1 MSFLSIL
8 VALLLEQVRPLG
20 RHNPLRQWL
29 AQFIHAVRR
38 AFDAGQA
45 SHALLIWLVLAILPA
60 TGVALVQLG
69 LAYVLGWPAVLI
81 WNIVVLYLTLGF
93 RQFSY
98 HLTGLRKA
106 LDDNDQTL
114 ARQLLAE
121 WRHLDTR
128 EFRSGHIY
136 QRVLEASTMA
146 AHRSVFGVFFWYAVL
161 SSMGLGPAGAVFYR
175 CAELANRMFNQE
187 GRETPVGSEAL
198 RALFSKAWAV
208 IDWLPVRMTVIS
220 FAMVGNFEEVVDRW
234 RSMPTAARSL
244 SVACN
249 KTLLLVAAFAAVNIP
264 VLPRQMMGNNLASGD
279 LPGME
284 AGSHKAGMEDGRA
297 NTHKVEVEPDIGMPE
312 LNLLVGLVWRALIL
326 WMLLLA
332 LLSAANLLG

>member
-20 RHNPLRQWL
+20 RHNPIRQWL
-29 AQFIHAVRR
+29 AQFIHVVRR
-38 AFDAGQA
+38 AFDAGQS

-69 LAYVLGWPAVLI
+69 LAYVLGWPAVLA

-98 HLTGLRKA
+98 HLTGIRKA

-175 CAELANRMFNQE
+175 CAELAYRLFNQE
-187 GRETPVGSEAL
+187 GRDTPVGSDAL
-198 RALFSKAWAV
+198 RGFFSKAWAL
-208 IDWLPVRMTVIS
+208 IDWLPVRMTAIS

-234 RSMPTAARSL
+234 RSLPIPARRL
-244 SVACN
+244 SVSGN
-249 KTLLLVAAFAAVNIP
+249 KNLLLVAAFAAVNIP
-264 VLPRQMMGNNLASGD
+264 VVTQHLMGHNLGFGD
-279 LPGME
+279 EPGSE
-284 AGSHKAGMEDGRA
+284 GGGHKAVMDDGLAQAHR
-297 NTHKVEVEPDIGMPE
+297 VEVEPDIGMLE